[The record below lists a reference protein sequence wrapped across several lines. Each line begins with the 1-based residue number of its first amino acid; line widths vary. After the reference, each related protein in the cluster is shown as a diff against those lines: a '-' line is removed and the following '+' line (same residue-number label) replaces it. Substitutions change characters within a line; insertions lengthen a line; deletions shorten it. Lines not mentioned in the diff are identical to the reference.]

1 MKYKCDV
8 IRDLMPLCVDDAA
21 TETSK
26 NVVVEHIAECK
37 ECEKYYSNVIN
48 EIPLDSEYSEESKGY
63 IEIAKKI
70 RKRKILTRTIIT
82 FVIFVV
88 FELFFN
94 YASGYRFTAESASSL
109 SGRLNASSELIG
121 NYDWG
126 DWQFYI
132 YNSAN
137 SYDVVTVNK
146 HWNGWKAQDNYLV
159 WPKYASDRGGIINAG
174 CMYYWTDTNGKFGIQ
189 IFPII
194 VEDSDVSSVKVTVFN
209 KTKTIDVETNKL
221 TILTFENDDHSLRNE
236 ATGYAFDSFGN
247 VLYQLVESEETM
259 SWVWQ
264 KVNK

>member
-21 TETSK
+21 TEASK
-26 NVVVEHIAECK
+26 NIIVEHIAECK
-37 ECEKYYSNVIN
+37 ECENYYSKVIN
-48 EIPLDSEYSEESKGY
+48 EISLDAEYSNESKGY

-70 RKRKILTRTIIT
+70 RRQKIVTRTIIVLIIFIT
-82 FVIFVV
+82 FEFLII
-88 FELFFN
+88 
-94 YASGYRFTAESASSL
+94 YATGYRFTAESAASL

-126 DWQFYI
+126 DWKFYI

-159 WPKYASDRGGIINAG
+159 WPKYFSDEGGIINAG
-174 CMYYWTDTNGKFGIQ
+174 CMYYWTDTNEKFGIQ

-194 VEDSDVSSVKVTVFN
+194 VEDENIAKVSVTVFN
-209 KTKTIDVETNKL
+209 KTQTIKVKTKKL
-221 TILTFENDDHSLRNE
+221 EILTFENSNPSLGNE
-236 ATGYAFDSFGN
+236 ATGYAYNSDGKI
-247 VLYQLVESEETM
+247 LYRLVQSEETM
-259 SWVWQ
+259 RWMWE
-264 KVNK
+264 KVNE